1 MPAELS
7 LALAIDPLAT
17 GGYVQYLLD
26 NYPRLIGLI
35 VEHIQIIVQAIV
47 IAVPLGVLLG
57 TLITYND
64 KAATVV
70 LWLAGIMMTIPSIAL
85 FGLLIPTFGIGE
97 PPVVFALILY
107 SQLPVIRNTYVGLN
121 RVDRAAVEAGTGL
134 GMTRV
139 DRLRKVKLPMA
150 LPVIMAGVR
159 NAVVILIGIAAI
171 GAFIGAGGLGDTIFN
186 GIDEPD
192 VRKIV
197 WGTVLLSGLALS
209 FDYGFGLIEYYLR
222 LRTGEEVAPPRTVK
236 FVNHTLPGYK
246 DRILRGT
253 RA

>member
-1 MPAELS
+1 MVLELQGVVM
-7 LALAIDPLAT
+7 IDPMAT
-17 GGYVQYLLD
+17 GGYLQFLAE
-26 NYPRLIGLI
+26 NYQRLIGLI
-35 VEHIQIIVQAIV
+35 IQHIQIIVQAIA

-57 TLITYND
+57 ILITYND
-64 KAATVV
+64 KAATVI

-85 FGLLIPTFGIGE
+85 FGLLIPSFGIGK

-107 SQLPVIRNTYVGLN
+107 AQLPVIRNTYVGLN
-121 RVDRAAVEAGTGL
+121 RVDQAAIEAGTAL
-134 GMTRV
+134 GMTRIQ
-139 DRLRKVKLPMA
+139 RLRKVKLPMA

-197 WGTVLLSGLALS
+197 WGTILLSGLALS
-209 FDYGFGLIEYYLR
+209 FDYGFGIIEYYLR
-222 LRTGEEVAPPRTVK
+222 LRTGEEVNPPRSVR
-236 FVNHTLPGYK
+236 FVNETLPSYK
-246 DRILRGT
+246 KRILRGT
-253 RA
+253 KA